1 MQLDPEIDGD
11 VDNVLKVAALLDTS
25 EINVFRLSYSRWFGA
40 RPSKGL
46 VEKAF
51 VRYMFR
57 DQVPVW
63 VRDFTRQLVQRSQS
77 ETIDPAEFGL
87 REPPPTPQLVLMGRI
102 FVATLLIVSALLMIV
117 SLEYDYV
124 DLLSVI
130 RHCYF
135 PPCY

>member
-1 MQLDPEIDGD
+1 MQFDPDIDPD

-25 EINVFRLSYSRWFGA
+25 EINVFRIAYSHWFGDRPA
-40 RPSKGL
+40 RGL

-57 DQVPVW
+57 DHVPVW
-63 VRDFTRQLVQRSQS
+63 VRDFTRQIVRRSLS
-77 ETIDPAEFGL
+77 ETIDPAEFGVQ
-87 REPPPTPQLVLMGRI
+87 EPPATPQLVLMGRI
-102 FVATLLIVSALLMIV
+102 YVATLLIVGALLMIV
-117 SLEYDYV
+117 SLEYSYP
-124 DLLSVI
+124 DLLAVI